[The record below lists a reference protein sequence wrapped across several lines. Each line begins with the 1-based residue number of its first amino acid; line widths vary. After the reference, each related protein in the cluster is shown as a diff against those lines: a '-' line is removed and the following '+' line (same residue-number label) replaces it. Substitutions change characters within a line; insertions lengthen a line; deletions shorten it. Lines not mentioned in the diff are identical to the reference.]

1 MSLLFLL
8 PAAVAGYL
16 IGSVPSGVLL
26 ARLFGWPD
34 PRAHGSGHTGALNV
48 SRGAG
53 WWALPLVML
62 ADLLKG
68 AFAVWLGS
76 HLPLNPWGAV
86 AAGLGAIVGH
96 NWPVWLGFRGGMGL
110 ATAAGAVGLLSP
122 LAVVVTAAILG
133 GTILLLRHPPRAAV
147 LTSVLM
153 PLALWLLPTA
163 PHVFWLATFGGL
175 IIAVRHLSDWNRE
188 YARS

>member
-26 ARLFGWPD
+26 ARAFGWPD

-48 SRGAG
+48 SRAAGRGA
-53 WWALPLVML
+53 LLLVVL

-76 HLPLNPWGAV
+76 HLPLNPWSAV

-96 NWPVWLGFRGGMGL
+96 NWPVWLNFRGGMGL
-110 ATAAGAVGLLSP
+110 ATGAGAVGLLWP
-122 LAVVVTAAILG
+122 LAVVAAAAIL
-133 GTILLLRHPPRAAV
+133 IAALLVLRHPPRAAV
-147 LTSVLM
+147 VTFFVL
-153 PLALWLLPTA
+153 PVVLWLLPVA
-163 PHVFWLATFGGL
+163 PHVFWLATGGGL
-175 IIAVRHLSDWNRE
+175 VIALRHLSDWNRE
-188 YARS
+188 YARL

>member
-1 MSLLFLL
+1 MSLLFVL

-34 PRAHGSGHTGALNV
+34 PRALGSGHTGALNV

-76 HLPLNPWGAV
+76 HLPFNPLSAV

-96 NWPVWLGFRGGMGL
+96 NWPVWLGFHGGMGL

-122 LAVVVTAAILG
+122 LAVVVTAVILG
-133 GTILLLRHPPRAAV
+133 ATILLLRHPPRAAV

-153 PLALWLLPTA
+153 PIALWLLPIV
-163 PHVFWLATFGGL
+163 PHVFWLATLGGL

-188 YARS
+188 YTRS